1 MRTRSLLFATL
12 FLVFGLACRFQV
24 GVNPLRGAPAELN
37 RRPQFLARWISPTP
51 TASLTPTPSSTPSP
65 SPTPTQ
71 TATPTIAPTASAEQ
85 LRVFEELWNTVNEN
99 YLYPDFNGLDWGA
112 VFEEYQAVIETGLYP
127 DHFYS
132 LMGEMI
138 AELNDDHSIYLSPLE
153 AEDEDTEFAGEND
166 YVGIGILSD
175 TIPERK
181 RIVIIVVFSGSP
193 AERAGIH
200 PHDSILAVNGHP
212 IIDETGFRR
221 DLLRGPE
228 GSVVELTVQSPGQE
242 PRSINVTRAR
252 VRGGLPVP
260 YEEITSPNG
269 KRIGYIL
276 LPTFADNT
284 VDARFSVALR
294 ALTEAGPLDGLVI
307 DNRQNNG
314 GADNVTRDVLAYF
327 TSGVMGYFVDRHGIE
342 RPFRVLGSEIS
353 GSSSIPL
360 AVLVGPNTVSFG
372 EIFAGILQ
380 DIRRAVLIGE
390 PTLGNVELLWGY
402 EFEDS
407 SRAWIA
413 QETFL
418 PINDSSTNWEET
430 GIIPDIVAPS
440 NWDEITLD
448 NDPAVQ
454 AAIDYFDAQ

>member
-1 MRTRSLLFATL
+1 
-12 FLVFGLACRFQV
+12 
-24 GVNPLRGAPAELN
+24 
-37 RRPQFLARWISPTP
+37 
-51 TASLTPTPSSTPSP
+51 
-65 SPTPTQ
+65 
-71 TATPTIAPTASAEQ
+71 
-85 LRVFEELWNTVNEN
+85 
-99 YLYPDFNGLDWGA
+99 
-112 VFEEYQAVIETGLYP
+112 
-127 DHFYS
+127 
-132 LMGEMI
+132 
-138 AELNDDHSIYLSPLE
+138 
-153 AEDEDTEFAGEND
+153 
-166 YVGIGILSD
+166 
-175 TIPERK
+175 
-181 RIVIIVVFSGSP
+181 
-193 AERAGIH
+193 
-200 PHDSILAVNGHP
+200 
-212 IIDETGFRR
+212 
-221 DLLRGPE
+221 
-228 GSVVELTVQSPGQE
+228 
-242 PRSINVTRAR
+242 
-252 VRGGLPVP
+252 LPVP

-284 VDARFSVALR
+284 VGERFSVALR
-294 ALTEAGPLDGLVI
+294 ALSESGPLDGLVI

-327 TSGVMGYFVDRHGIE
+327 TSGVMGHFVDRHGTE

-390 PTLGNVELLWGY
+390 PTQGNVELLWGY
-402 EFEDS
+402 EFEDG

-418 PINDSSTNWEET
+418 PINDSSSSWEET
-430 GIIPDIVAPS
+430 GIIPDIAAPS

-454 AAIDYFDAQ
+454 AAIEYFDAQ